1 MYCGVHILGLPYSAD
16 KIYDYAV
23 PESLLPSVFS
33 GAIVLVP
40 FGNTSRRSYAV
51 VISLSERTSSKR
63 TKSILTV
70 LSPRFSLSP
79 DMLKTAVFLSER
91 TLSTVGEAVRTLLPP
106 SVFSGL
112 SEEFLLLG
120 DKCEDGDDALVRF
133 LSDGLLHTE
142 KEILSAFG
150 SEVLPR
156 LRKMVDA
163 GRVASVAEPLPP
175 QNVKKKRLY
184 AVRDRASAENAIEDG
199 SATRLRSAGQ
209 RAILSALLS
218 LGECDGDTL
227 LSQSGATPAQLDG
240 LTKKGLLSV
249 RETEV
254 SRNPYGHLSKKRDTS
269 PIALSRAQTVAYE
282 TLRELSDKG
291 SAACAL
297 LYGVTGSGKTKV
309 ILRLLDRVL
318 WEKKKTAIVMVPEIA
333 LTPQTVGI
341 FCSRYG
347 SRVAVIHS
355 GLSAGERFDAWRRIR
370 DGECDLVIG
379 TRSAVFAP
387 LENLGLIVID
397 EEHEHTYKSDQN
409 PKYHT
414 RDVAAFRSGLS
425 GALTVLA
432 SATPSVESFY
442 KAEKG
447 VYTLVPLRERY
458 GTATLPETRIV
469 DMREELRSGNR
480 SPISRALSEAL
491 CEAKAEDK
499 QAILFLNRRGYHSAV
514 SCRACGEALVCPH
527 CSITLSH
534 HKTDGGYLL
543 CHSCGYKGFLPKTC
557 PSCAS
562 PHLSYV
568 GCGTEKAETELSL
581 LHSDMRILRMD
592 ADTTGTK
599 LAYER
604 ILDAFRKGEGDI
616 LLGTQMVTKGHDFP
630 NVVVSG
636 VLLADSSLHVSD
648 FRASERTFSLLTQV
662 IGRAG
667 RASHKGVAVIQTF
680 QPDHS
685 VIRLAAEQNY
695 DEFYRREI
703 ALRKSLVFPPFCD
716 IAALTLSSEDETALV
731 SAANALVSQLKKK
744 SEESYPSLPFSLYGP
759 MEAQTYKVGGRF
771 RLRILLKC
779 RLTAESRRFLS
790 EILSEFPAL
799 ERSAGITLSVDLNPV
814 SV

>member
-16 KIYDYAV
+16 KAYDYAV
-23 PESLLPSVFS
+23 PESLLSSVFP

-40 FGNTSRRSYAV
+40 FGNASRRSYALV
-51 VISLSERTSSKR
+51 VSLSEATSSKR

-79 DMLKTAVFLSER
+79 DMLKIALFLSER

-112 SEEFLLLG
+112 SEEFLLLA
-120 DKCEDGDDALVRF
+120 DKCEDGGDALSAF
-133 LSDGLLHTE
+133 LSDGLPHKE
-142 KEILSAFG
+142 EEILSALG
-150 SEVLPR
+150 DGAIPR

-163 GRVASVAEPLPP
+163 GCVRSVAEPHPP
-175 QNVKKKRLY
+175 QNIKKKRLY
-184 AVRDRASAENAIEDG
+184 SVKDREDSEKAIEDG
-199 SATRLRSAGQ
+199 SPARLRSAGQ

-218 LGECDGDTL
+218 YGESDGDTL
-227 LSQSGATPAQLDG
+227 LSLSGATPAQLDG
-240 LTKKGLLSV
+240 LSKKQLLSI
-249 RETEV
+249 REVEV
-254 SRNPYGHLSKKRDTS
+254 LRNPYEHLSEKRDTS
-269 PIALSRAQTVAYE
+269 PIALSRAQTVAYD
-282 TLRELSDKG
+282 TLRALSDKDT
-291 SAACAL
+291 AACAL

-318 WEKKKTAIVMVPEIA
+318 WEKKKTAIMMVPEIA

-341 FCSRYG
+341 FCRRYG

-447 VYTLVPLRERY
+447 IYTLVPLRERY
-458 GTATLPETRIV
+458 GNATLPETRIV
-469 DMREELRSGNR
+469 DMREELRLGNR
-480 SPISRALSEAL
+480 SPVSRALSEAL
-491 CEAKAEDK
+491 SEAKENEK

-543 CHSCGYKGFLPKTC
+543 CHSCGYKAFLPKAC
-557 PSCAS
+557 PSCSS

-581 LHSDMRILRMD
+581 LHPDMRVLRMD

-604 ILDAFRKGEGDI
+604 ILDGFRKGEGDI

-630 NVVVSG
+630 RVVVSG
-636 VLLADSSLHVSD
+636 VLLADSSLHVND

-680 QPDHS
+680 QPNHS

-695 DEFYRREI
+695 DAFYRGEI

-716 IAALTLSSEDETALV
+716 IAALTVASEDETALIT
-731 SAANALVSQLKKK
+731 AANALSAQLKKK
-744 SEESYPSLPFSLYGP
+744 AETEYPSMPLSVYGP

-771 RLRILLKC
+771 RLRMVLKC

-790 EILSEFPAL
+790 EILSEFPTL
-799 ERSAGITLSVDLNPV
+799 ERSAGVTLSVDLNPV